1 MDNITFTA
9 EQKEQLKNNV
19 RAIERYIEE
28 NVVPYITGDVR
39 LEFGGI
45 YHCPR
50 TGSPTAMYTLCVRT
64 SKIYREESLSNFE
77 FWSGAISNAEE
88 FTLEELD
95 RIGEELET
103 LDCEGDGYDE
113 TQINDLMWFEPE
125 YLASLIGLEWDS
137 ETGKVIR

>member
-1 MDNITFTA
+1 M
-9 EQKEQLKNNV
+9 
-19 RAIERYIEE
+19 
-28 NVVPYITGDVR
+28 
-39 LEFGGI
+39 
-45 YHCPR
+45 
-50 TGSPTAMYTLCVRT
+50 
-64 SKIYREESLSNFE
+64 KIYRDESLSNFE
-77 FWSGAISNAEE
+77 FWSGAIANAEE

-95 RIGEELET
+95 RIGEELEI